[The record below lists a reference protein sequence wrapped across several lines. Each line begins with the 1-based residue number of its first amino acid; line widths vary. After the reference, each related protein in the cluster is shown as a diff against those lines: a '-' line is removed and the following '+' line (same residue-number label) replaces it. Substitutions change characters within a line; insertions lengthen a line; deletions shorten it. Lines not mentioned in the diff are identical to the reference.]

1 MEVFTKMKVPNSR
14 FLVFAEQLLLKHL
27 LDYHKIEYDTL
38 LNEKWHAKGK
48 YYEKNDKGYMSF
60 IDSSTTFRHYWMDK
74 PLIKE
79 NKDGFSFEG
88 EITILKNI
96 LKPTEVNIE
105 YIENAL

>member
-1 MEVFTKMKVPNSR
+1 
-14 FLVFAEQLLLKHL
+14 
-27 LDYHKIEYDTL
+27 
-38 LNEKWHAKGK
+38 
-48 YYEKNDKGYMSF
+48 MSF